1 MGDVRFTSD
10 QMLDIPH
17 ERYYHA
23 NSGKGYKYKKIEP
36 KAPTIAAAMQ
46 IYRKKI
52 LKSGKMRRC

>member
-1 MGDVRFTSD
+1 
-10 QMLDIPH
+10 MLDIPH